1 MPTTVNKYI
10 KKVIV
15 HAPDKPSGHQY
26 ASGRKP
32 RLSGTSSG
40 DENKMRLRELLN
52 GKKPG
57 SIAICHAARP
67 GCDCFILGIR
77 LGPRRIFCVLFASFP
92 VISAEKAV
100 DRERDRIKTSF

>member
-57 SIAICHAARP
+57 SIAICHAARQ
-67 GCDCFILGIR
+67 GAIASYWVYVLGR
-77 LGPRRIFCVLFASFP
+77 AAFFAFFLP
-92 VISAEKAV
+92 A
-100 DRERDRIKTSF
+100 FL